1 MRNRYPRFEIF
12 YKLIDAKNKASPR
25 PGGAQSD
32 TKRRFIAELVAAGL
46 GDLAG
51 PEVSKYLEAYLDV
64 EQHQLA
70 VMREL
75 ANLLNRHGAETL
87 DEGMARMAPDDIRG
101 KTALQD
107 LDIFNRDLQEA
118 QKRLGRKPGAVEV
131 PTDLYAGEAGEN
143 PLVLVAALR
152 AGMLE

>member
-1 MRNRYPRFEIF
+1 MTKRYPRFEIF
-12 YKLIDAKNKASPR
+12 YKVIDAKNKAPPR
-25 PGGAQSD
+25 PGGTQSD
-32 TKRRFIAELVAAGL
+32 TKRRFMAELVAAGL

-118 QKRLGRKPGAVEV
+118 QRRLGRKPGAVEV
-131 PTDLYAGEAGEN
+131 PTDLYAGKAGEN
-143 PLVLVAALR
+143 ALVLVAALR